1 MTRKPVRRPGAAKD
15 YIPARG
21 DIVWIDLNPQAG
33 REQAGRRPCLVL
45 SPADYNGK
53 TNLAVV
59 CLITGQ
65 AKGYPFEV
73 ALPSGLATTGVVL
86 SDHIKNL
93 DWRVRKAEFREQ
105 VPESV
110 VREVLDMATALLDP
124 SDQPGEMEDAD
135 KG

>member
-1 MTRKPVRRPGAAKD
+1 MTRKPVRSPGAAKA
-15 YIPARG
+15 YIPARR
-21 DIVWIDLNPQAG
+21 DIFWIDLNPQAG

-53 TNLAVV
+53 TGLAVV
-59 CLITGQ
+59 CPITGQ

-73 ALPSGLATTGVVL
+73 ALPFGLATTGVVL

-93 DWRVRKAEFREQ
+93 DWRVRRAEFREQ

-124 SDQPGEMEDAD
+124 SDQAPEREDAD

>member
-1 MTRKPVRRPGAAKD
+1 MTRKPVRSPGAAKA
-15 YIPARG
+15 YIPDRR
-21 DIVWIDLNPQAG
+21 DVFWIDLNPQAG

-45 SPADYNGK
+45 SPAEYNGK
-53 TNLAVV
+53 TGLAVV
-59 CLITGQ
+59 CPITGQ

-93 DWRVRKAEFREQ
+93 DWRVRRAEFREQ

-124 SDQPGEMEDAD
+124 SDQAPETEDAD

>member
-1 MTRKPVRRPGAAKD
+1 MTRRPARGPGAAKG
-15 YIPARG
+15 YIPERG
-21 DIVWIDLNPQAG
+21 DIFWIDLNPQAG

-53 TNLAVV
+53 TGLAVV
-59 CLITGQ
+59 CPITGQ

-73 ALPSGLATTGVVL
+73 ALPAGLTTRGVVL

-93 DWRVRKAEFREQ
+93 DWRVRKAEFCEK
-105 VPESV
+105 VPEAL

-124 SDQPGEMEDAD
+124 SDQPEETG
-135 KG
+135 GSP